1 MSADRVLSCALLVT
15 SPSGWLLAHATRTSR
30 WDLPKG
36 KLEAGETP
44 LEAALR
50 ETQEETGLDLRC
62 HEAAI
67 QDLGRHP
74 YLPRKDLHLFRLDL
88 PEALDLKAC
97 GCSTYVQRGEE
108 GERYPE
114 TDAYAWVPPEQ
125 VFTKVGKSL
134 MAYLVAR
141 ELLAM
146 PSSPKGRP
154 KRFSTGN
161 RS

>member
-1 MSADRVLSCALLVT
+1 MSTERVLSCALLVT
-15 SPSGWLLAHATRTSR
+15 SPSGWLLAHATKTPR

-36 KLEAGETP
+36 KLEPGETA

-50 ETQEETGLDLRC
+50 ETEEETGLDLRC
-62 HEAAI
+62 HQGKI

-88 PEALDLKAC
+88 PEALDLRNC

-114 TDAYAWVPPEQ
+114 TDAYAWVSPEQ

-134 MAYLVAR
+134 MAYLVER
-141 ELLAM
+141 GLVSM
-146 PSSPKGRP
+146 PALPSGRP
-154 KRFSTGN
+154 KPFRANG
-161 RS
+161 RK